1 MKIVSWNIA
10 CLPKFFDTMGNINY
24 RLNKIKLILEQCNA
38 DIVLLQEVFS
48 DYSREILTTFFKKY
62 KYNIVIS
69 PKSYVFFNG
78 GLLIASKHKIVHNDC
93 YTYNN
98 SVGDDWWATKGILY
112 AQVIINNKIYNIFN
126 THCNNDNPILCYNRE
141 NVPII
146 KNKQTCEF
154 LNYIINIKNNIN
166 KNFINNKYKLSNI
179 TYHKN
184 NIIYI
189 IAGDFNML
197 YKSELYN
204 KFINKLEKIFNINTN
219 KNTLITDAHN
229 NTQIDYIINCYDKDV
244 LDIPTS
250 ETYIIDNIENNRIS
264 DHNILVKKFKV

>member
-24 RLNKIKLILEQCNA
+24 RLNKIKLILEKCNA
-38 DIVLLQEVFS
+38 DIILLQEVFS
-48 DYSREILTTFFKKY
+48 DYSREILTDFLKKN

-78 GLLIASKHKIVHNDC
+78 GLLIASKHKIIHNDC

-98 SVGDDWWATKGILY
+98 SAGDDSCATKGILY
-112 AQVIINNKIYNIFN
+112 VQIIVSNKIYNVFN
-126 THCNNDNPILCYNRE
+126 THCNNDKPILCYNRE

-146 KNKQTCEF
+146 KNKQICEF
-154 LNYIINIKNNIN
+154 LNYIITVKNIIN
-166 KNFINNKYKLSNI
+166 KNITNNKYYINNNR
-179 TYHKN
+179 YHKN
-184 NIIYI
+184 NIVYI
-189 IAGDFNML
+189 VAGDFNMS

-219 KNTLITDAHN
+219 ENTLITDTNN
-229 NTQIDYIINCYDKDV
+229 NTQIDYIINCYDKDLV
-244 LDIPTS
+244 NIPKST
-250 ETYIIDNIENNRIS
+250 TYVIDNIENNRIS
-264 DHNILVKKFKV
+264 DHNILIKNF